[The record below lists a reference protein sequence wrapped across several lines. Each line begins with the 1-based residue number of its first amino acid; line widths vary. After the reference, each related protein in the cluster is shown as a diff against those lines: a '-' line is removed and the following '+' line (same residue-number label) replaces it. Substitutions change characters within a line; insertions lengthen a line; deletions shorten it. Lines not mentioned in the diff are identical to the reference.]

1 MSFGTAA
8 SIILLYPLLLLG
20 DGCLL
25 IAIAVASTTR
35 GHALLWGASFTLFHA
50 LYGVLGVAIVSEASH
65 YSEILGEIF
74 MFVGAVFL
82 LWHFVHHRIHHRVHD
97 DCSCENHPPAV
108 VSPLAIVSSAAALS
122 LHSLAGGAIIQSWI
136 PEASGSQTMW
146 LLVGASC
153 VVGAATSA
161 IVMVGER
168 QQQSILRL
176 LDRLPGIVGFLL
188 SSLCFAV
195 VFHLTR
201 DFIVSSSLLMGAFVV
216 FAIAVSAYVGYIVH
230 GKGQPKK
237 LVTIGSRRE

>member
-35 GHALLWGASFTLFHA
+35 GHALLWGASFALFHA

-65 YSEILGEIF
+65 YSEMLGELF
-74 MFVGAVFL
+74 MLVGAIFL
-82 LWHFVHHRIHHRVHD
+82 LWHFVHHRIHHRVND
-97 DCSCENHPPAV
+97 DCSCENHPAAV
-108 VSPLAIVSSAAALS
+108 VSALAVVSSAAALS
-122 LHSLAGGAIIQSWI
+122 LHSLAGGAIIKSWI
-136 PEASGSQTMW
+136 PEASNAQTMW

-153 VVGAATSA
+153 VVGATTTG

-188 SSLCFAV
+188 SALCFAV
-195 VFHLTR
+195 VLH
-201 DFIVSSSLLMGAFVV
+201 IVQDPIAGSPLLLCAFV
-216 FAIAVSAYVGYIVH
+216 AIGSAVSAYVGYIVH
-230 GKGQPKK
+230 GKAQPKS
-237 LVTIGSRRE
+237 LVKIGSRKE